1 MTCAQA
7 NPLFS
12 PYLDG
17 AVTGR
22 QMHDLSSH
30 LESCDP
36 CRQRYVSLRRT
47 QQLLSRV
54 GPRKAPPDLA
64 LKLQVAISQEAAQ
77 TRRRYLDGMQ
87 VRFQNALN
95 LFMVPATAGLSAAV
109 IIFVVL
115 MGFMAPLQA
124 DNSDVPLMLHTD
136 PQLQQ
141 SAFGS
146 ALDSINDDSFVIEAY
161 VDSKGRVQDYR
172 ILSNSKEDDPLLP
185 QVKKN
190 MLIFTTFTTFRPA
203 LSMGRPTTGRA
214 ILSFSRVSVK
224 G

>member
-7 NPLFS
+7 KPLFS

-22 QMHDLSSH
+22 QMRDLNGH
-30 LESCDP
+30 QESCGP
-36 CRQRYVSLRRT
+36 CRKHYVSLRRT
-47 QQLLSRV
+47 QQLLVRV
-54 GPRKAPPDLA
+54 GPRKAPADLA
-64 LKLQVAISQEAAQ
+64 LKLQVAISQEGAQ
-77 TRRRYLDGMQ
+77 SRRPYLDGVQM
-87 VRFQNALN
+87 RLQNALD
-95 LFMVPATAGLSAAV
+95 LFMVPATAGLVAAV
-109 IIFVVL
+109 VIFVVL

-124 DNSDVPLMLHTD
+124 DNSDVPLMLHTG

-146 ALDSINDDSFVIEAY
+146 ALDSINDDSLVIEAY

-172 ILSNSKEDDPLLP
+172 ILSNSKEDDPLFP
-185 QVKKN
+185 QLKKN

>member
-1 MTCAQA
+1 MTCTQA
-7 NPLFS
+7 KPLFS

-22 QMHDLSSH
+22 QMRDLGSH

-36 CRQRYVSLRRT
+36 CRQQYVSLRRT
-47 QQLLSRV
+47 QQLLARV
-54 GPRKAPPDLA
+54 GPRKAPADLA

-77 TRRRYLDGMQ
+77 NRRRYLDGVQIRM
-87 VRFQNALN
+87 QNALN
-95 LFMVPATAGLSAAV
+95 LFMVPATAGLTAAV
-109 IIFVVL
+109 VIFVVL

-124 DNSDVPLMLHTD
+124 DNSDVPLMLHTG

-146 ALDSINDDSFVIEAY
+146 ALDSINDDSLVIEAY

-172 ILSNSKEDDPLLP
+172 ILSDSKEDDPLLP

-214 ILSFSRVSVK
+214 ILSFSRVSVR

>member
-1 MTCAQA
+1 MNCAQA
-7 NPLFS
+7 RPLFS
-12 PYLDG
+12 PYIDG
-17 AVTGR
+17 AVTGK
-22 QMHDLSSH
+22 QMRELGSH
-30 LESCDP
+30 LEACGRCS
-36 CRQRYVSLRRT
+36 RQYSSLRQT
-47 QQLLSRV
+47 QHLLAQIRR
-54 GPRKAPPDLA
+54 PKAPADLP
-64 LKLQVAISQEAAQ
+64 LKLRVAISQAVAQ
-77 TRRRYLDGMQ
+77 SRRRYLDG
-87 VRFQNALN
+87 VRVRWQNALDV
-95 LFMVPATAGLSAAV
+95 FMVPATAGLAAAV
-109 IIFVVL
+109 VIFVVL
-115 MGFMAPLQA
+115 MGFLAPLQA
-124 DNSDVPLMLHTD
+124 DHSDVPLMLHTA

-146 ALDSINDDSFVIEAY
+146 TLDSINDDSLVIEAY

-172 ILSNSKEDDPLLP
+172 ILSDSKNDNALLP

>member
-1 MTCAQA
+1 
-7 NPLFS
+7 
-12 PYLDG
+12 
-17 AVTGR
+17 
-22 QMHDLSSH
+22 
-30 LESCDP
+30 
-36 CRQRYVSLRRT
+36 
-47 QQLLSRV
+47 
-54 GPRKAPPDLA
+54 
-64 LKLQVAISQEAAQ
+64 
-77 TRRRYLDGMQ
+77 
-87 VRFQNALN
+87 
-95 LFMVPATAGLSAAV
+95 MVPATAGLAAAV
-109 IIFVVL
+109 VIFVVL

-146 ALDSINDDSFVIEAY
+146 ALDSINDDSLVIEAY

-172 ILSNSKEDDPLLP
+172 ILSDSKEDDPLLP

-224 G
+224 GNRKPAYWADCLSGDGGDVRVRVKVKTKGGGQECPPTLNHLTNKETAIALH

>member
-7 NPLFS
+7 KPLFS

-17 AVTGR
+17 AVTGN
-22 QMHDLSSH
+22 QMRDLSSH
-30 LESCDP
+30 MESCDG

-47 QQLLSRV
+47 QQLLARV
-54 GPRKAPPDLA
+54 GPRKAPADLA

-77 TRRRYLDGMQ
+77 SRRRYLDGIQ
-87 VRFQNALN
+87 VRLQNALN

-109 IIFVVL
+109 VIFVVL

-124 DNSDVPLMLHTD
+124 DNSDVPLMLHTA

-146 ALDSINDDSFVIEAY
+146 ALDSINDDSLVIEAY

-185 QVKKN
+185 QLKKN

>member
-7 NPLFS
+7 KPLFS

-22 QMHDLSSH
+22 QMRDLSCH

-36 CRQRYVSLRRT
+36 CRRHYVSLRRT
-47 QQLLSRV
+47 QQLLVRV
-54 GPRKAPPDLA
+54 SPRKAPADLA

-77 TRRRYLDGMQ
+77 SRRRYLDGAQ
-87 VRFQNALN
+87 VRLQNALN

-109 IIFVVL
+109 VIFVVL

-124 DNSDVPLMLHTD
+124 DNSDVPLMLHTA

-146 ALDSINDDSFVIEAY
+146 VLDSINDDSLVIEAY

-172 ILSNSKEDDPLLP
+172 ILSDSKEDDLLLP
-185 QVKKN
+185 QLKKN